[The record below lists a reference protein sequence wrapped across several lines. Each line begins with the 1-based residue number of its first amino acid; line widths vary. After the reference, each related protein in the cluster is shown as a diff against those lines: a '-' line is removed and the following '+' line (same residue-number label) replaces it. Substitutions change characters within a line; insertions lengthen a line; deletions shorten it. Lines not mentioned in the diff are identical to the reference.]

1 MTLDEYMTK
10 NTRPLKENEWIKFKC
25 SGCGTCC
32 RHVKESIP
40 IESLDAYRLA
50 RHFQTQGKTLEYM
63 DDVLYQ
69 YADPV
74 PLDECGYFIYMLKTT
89 EPDDTCIFLKDNRCT
104 IHPVKPRA
112 CRTYPLCAEPVKTG
126 FHYHLCTEQA
136 HHFQEKQI
144 KVKTFMNHYFTQEDQ
159 EFVNLDFRSAIPI
172 ANLMRRIPKSR
183 MKEALLLFLRYKYSD
198 FDLDKPFQEQ
208 YEKNIETLLASLK
221 ALISQKEGTYYET
234 NN

>member
-10 NTRPLKENEWIKFKC
+10 NTRSLKENEWIKFKC
-25 SGCGTCC
+25 SGCSSCC

-50 RHFQTQGKTLEYM
+50 KYFREHGKTLEYM

-89 EPDDTCIFLKDNRCT
+89 GPDDACIFLKDNRCT
-104 IHPVKPRA
+104 IHPAKPRA
-112 CRTYPLCAEPVKTG
+112 CRTYPLCAEPLEAG
-126 FHYHLCTEQA
+126 FQYHLCTEQP
-136 HHFQEKQI
+136 HHFQGKTV
-144 KVKTFMNHYFTQEDQ
+144 KVKNYINRYFTREDQ
-159 EFVNLDFRSAIPI
+159 AFVKLDFNTTVPI
-172 ANLMRRIPKSR
+172 ANLMRQIPESHK
-183 MKEALLLFLRYKYSD
+183 KDALLLFLRYKYSD

-208 YEKNIETLLASLK
+208 YERNIQALLDSLEK
-221 ALISQKEGTYYET
+221 LISWREIV
-234 NN
+234 